1 MKPIYQNFSRS
12 ALPKI
17 FVDNFLKRYKRFLL
31 KSLPYKKKIKLQ
43 KTPELIIVFTTD
55 EKIHELNRRYRGR
68 DYVTDI
74 LSFDSEDS
82 SSLGELVMSPKK
94 IRRQARQHKLTFR
107 EELAYLLIHGV
118 LHLLGYEH
126 EGSRKKAS
134 VMFKIQDEA
143 FESLSRRSRRAK
155 K

>member
-1 MKPIYQNFSRS
+1 MRPVYQNFSKS
-12 ALPKI
+12 VLPKT
-17 FVDNFLKRYKRFLL
+17 FVDGFLKKYKRFLL
-31 KSLPYKKKIKLQ
+31 KKLPYKKKLKLRR
-43 KTPELIIVFTTD
+43 TPELIIVFTSD

-74 LSFDSEDS
+74 LSFESEDS
-82 SSLGELVMSPKK
+82 RSLGELVLSPKK
-94 IRRQARQHKLTFR
+94 IRRQARQHKITFR

-126 EGSRKKAS
+126 EGSAKKAKI
-134 VMFKIQDEA
+134 MFKIQDEA
-143 FESLSRRSRRAK
+143 FESLSRRSHRAK